1 MEPGRKPDG
10 QQAAHH
16 AWGQHRFDNMLANS
30 ATAAICAGPDN
41 RIVSWNSAAEQ
52 LFGFTAQ
59 ATIGKP
65 LNIIIPERLR
75 AAHEAG
81 LKRAVQFGEARLA
94 GHAVEVMALHAE
106 GHEVPVD
113 LSLSMWLEDG
123 QPMFGALLR
132 DVSDRRAATSRL
144 EHLAHCDTLTSLPN
158 RSALLARLSANI
170 ERVPC
175 ALMMLDLDS
184 FKHVNDSLGH
194 SAGDEL
200 LKSVAARLRDV
211 AGPQDFVARLG
222 GDEFAVL
229 LTDCADPL
237 RIDATAARIFTSLKQ
252 PFDIAGRSLFV
263 GTSIGIAMAP
273 SDTGAVDQLLSYADL
288 ALYAAK
294 NGGGGRRTF
303 FARGMKTRVEQRL
316 RLGNELRLALARG
329 EFELWYQPQLSIRDQ
344 TLLGV
349 EALLRWHHP
358 DHGLLV
364 PAAFIDILSESI
376 IAQDVGAWVLD
387 QACAAAAAWREQGL
401 GAIRVGVNLFPVQL
415 RSARLFEDVSATLAR
430 HALPP
435 RQLDLEIT
443 ENTVLRMNQPSTS
456 ALKRLKELG
465 VGIAFD
471 DFGTGFASLSLLQ
484 QFPLTRLKIDRS
496 FIAQI
501 AERAGDAAIVRA
513 LMCMAS
519 TFELEVIA
527 EGVET
532 AAQEAVLREIGC
544 FEAQGFR
551 YGRPMRAAALTAA
564 FAPAAGAAPGPGAKS
579 AAEALRGTA
588 GRAVPNRRGSHQARE
603 VVGERGFEPPAPA
616 SRRQCS
622 TRLSYS
628 PTGHHGDAAAKAG
641 AS

>member
-1 MEPGRKPDG
+1 MEAGVG
-10 QQAAHH
+10 SGAQEAAHH
-16 AWGQHRFDNMLANS
+16 AWGQRRVDQMLANS

-41 RIVSWNSAAEQ
+41 RIISWNSAAEQ
-52 LFGFTAQ
+52 LFGLTAP
-59 ATIGKP
+59 AAIGKS

-106 GHEVPVD
+106 GHEIPVD
-113 LSLSMWLEDG
+113 LSLSMWLEEG
-123 QPMFGALLR
+123 EPMFGALIR

-158 RSALLARLSANI
+158 RSALLARLAANI

-175 ALMMLDLDS
+175 ALLMLDLDS

-200 LKSVAARLRDV
+200 LKNVAARLRDV
-211 AGPQDFVARLG
+211 AGPHDFVARLG
-222 GDEFAVL
+222 GDEFAIL

-237 RIDATAARIFTSLKQ
+237 HIDATAARIFASLKQ
-252 PFDIAGRSLFV
+252 PVEIAGRSVFV

-273 SDTGAVDQLLSYADL
+273 SDTGEADQLLSFADL

-303 FARGMKTRVEQRL
+303 FAKGMKTRVEQRL
-316 RLGNELRLALARG
+316 RLGNELRLALARNQ
-329 EFELWYQPQLSIRDQ
+329 FELWYQPQLSIRDQ

-358 DHGLLV
+358 DHGLLA
-364 PAAFIDILSESI
+364 PAAFIDILSESV
-376 IAQDVGAWVLD
+376 IAEEVGAWVLD
-387 QACAAAAAWREQGL
+387 KACAAAASWREQGL
-401 GAIRVGVNLFPVQL
+401 GSIRVGVNLFPVQL
-415 RSARLFEDVSATLAR
+415 RSAHLFEDVSATLAR

-435 RQLDLEIT
+435 QQLDLEIT
-443 ENTVLRMNQPSTS
+443 ENTVLRINQPSTR
-456 ALKRLKELG
+456 ALKRLKEMG

-501 AERAGDAAIVRA
+501 DERAGDAAIVRA

-519 TFELEVIA
+519 TFELDVIA

-544 FEAQGFR
+544 FEAQGYR
-551 YGRPMRAAALTAA
+551 YGRPMRAAALIAA
-564 FAPAAGAAPGPGAKS
+564 FAPTAEATTRPGPK
-579 AAEALRGTA
+579 AAR
-588 GRAVPNRRGSHQARE
+588 
-603 VVGERGFEPPAPA
+603 
-616 SRRQCS
+616 SR
-622 TRLSYS
+622 
-628 PTGHHGDAAAKAG
+628 
-641 AS
+641 